1 MSYDLFFT
9 FPKPTQRS
17 VVEKYFASRPHYQIN
32 GSVVYQS
39 QDTGVYFVFEFRSD
53 TDDQNQLAGA
63 SLNLNY
69 FRPHIFGLEAEQEV
83 RAFVECF
90 QPSIE
95 DPQMHG
101 MGQGP
106 YTPDGFL
113 AGWNAGNVFAYESI
127 TSQQKGPF
135 LSYPEAKLEA
145 AWRWNRARSATQQ
158 RCGDMLFVPSILF
171 VTVDG
176 QLQSAVVWGDGI
188 PTLMPQT
195 DVVIVVRDELAPKP
209 LFRSRMKDTCIVK
222 PDSLASLLGPFVE
235 KGYAMPVRLP
245 NYEKPSRDIAEF
257 FGNLRAF
264 TGQLQVVSVD
274 KVLTQDLLK
283 KVR

>member
-53 TDDQNQLAGA
+53 TDDHQLVGA

-69 FRPHIFGLEAEQEV
+69 FRPHIFGLEAEQEI

-101 MGQGP
+101 RR
-106 YTPDGFL
+106 TH
-113 AGWNAGNVFAYESI
+113 
-127 TSQQKGPF
+127 
-135 LSYPEAKLEA
+135 
-145 AWRWNRARSATQQ
+145 
-158 RCGDMLFVPSILF
+158 
-171 VTVDG
+171 
-176 QLQSAVVWGDGI
+176 
-188 PTLMPQT
+188 
-195 DVVIVVRDELAPKP
+195 
-209 LFRSRMKDTCIVK
+209 
-222 PDSLASLLGPFVE
+222 
-235 KGYAMPVRLP
+235 
-245 NYEKPSRDIAEF
+245 
-257 FGNLRAF
+257 
-264 TGQLQVVSVD
+264 
-274 KVLTQDLLK
+274 
-283 KVR
+283 